1 MDMYNN
7 RWIRLT
13 LNERGGFSYV
23 RIQDI
28 YRIAVNKS
36 VGLNGDRYSVT
47 VFANGTE
54 FGYSRDK
61 ELEEANADCLSLL
74 ELATSGLSQGE

>member
-1 MDMYNN
+1 MDMYKNH
-7 RWIRLT
+7 WIRLT
-13 LNERGGFSYV
+13 LNERGGYSYV

-28 YRIAVNKS
+28 CRIAVNKS
-36 VGLNGDRYSVT
+36 VSLDGDRYSVA

-61 ELEEANADCLSLL
+61 KLEEANTDCLSLL
-74 ELATSGLSQGE
+74 KLTTSELSQRE

>member
-1 MDMYNN
+1 MNIYKD

-13 LNERGGFSYV
+13 TNERGGYSYV

-28 YRIAVNKS
+28 HRIAVNKS
-36 VGLNGDRYSVT
+36 VSLDGDRYSVT

-61 ELEEANADCLSLL
+61 GLDEANADCLSLL
-74 ELATSGLSQGE
+74 ELTTSESKLGE